1 MIIKCVDRH
10 IGSRIR
16 LRRKVLNISQYSLSY
31 DLGIS
36 FQQLQKYE
44 SGENR
49 VSASRLYE
57 ISKILKTSPHFFFDG
72 LDGAIIDDSTPKD
85 LKTMKA
91 LEIMNKIKNHNI
103 KDKILSLIIELEV
116 Q

>member
-1 MIIKCVDRH
+1 MCNVDRH

-16 LRRKVLNISQYSLSY
+16 LKRNVLNISQYSLAY
-31 DLGIS
+31 DLEIS

-49 VSASRLYE
+49 ISASRLYE
-57 ISKILKTSPHFFFDG
+57 ISKILKTSPHFFFEG
-72 LDGAIIDDSTPKD
+72 LEDIVSDCDVPKD

-91 LEIMNKIKNHNI
+91 LETMNKIKSSKI
-103 KDKILSLIIELEV
+103 RDKILSLIIELEAH
-116 Q
+116 QN

>member
-1 MIIKCVDRH
+1 MNNVDRH

-16 LRRKVLNISQYSLSY
+16 LRRKILNISQYTLAI
-31 DLGIS
+31 DLKIS

-49 VSASRLYE
+49 IASSRLYE
-57 ISKILKTSPHFFFDG
+57 ISKILKTYPQFFFEG
-72 LDGAIIDDSTPKD
+72 LNGVLSCSNMQD
-85 LKTMKA
+85 LRTMK
-91 LEIMNKIKNHNI
+91 LVHIVSQIQNPKVKEGII
-103 KDKILSLIIELEV
+103 SLITELKN